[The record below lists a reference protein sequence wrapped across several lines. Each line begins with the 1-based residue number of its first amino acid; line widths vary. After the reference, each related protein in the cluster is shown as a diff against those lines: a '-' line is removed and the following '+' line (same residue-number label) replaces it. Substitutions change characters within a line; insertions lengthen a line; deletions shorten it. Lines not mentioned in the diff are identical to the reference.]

1 MCIHTSPAKRSCCMD
16 TSRHSAP
23 WLMNYKIGNPIE
35 SVGRL
40 GQHHLKCI
48 PLSINAN
55 STIRSWFRTMSES
68 GSWLKMVL
76 KFSIRDIN
84 HNASGPKCLAQAQPS
99 HRSKS
104 KSCLEPKNNHTSSS
118 STNPSSWTGTSSSRP
133 NKLDRNKFQSRHV
146 DCKTSVRNSNPI
158 MVW

>member
-1 MCIHTSPAKRSCCMD
+1 MRKKSPK
-16 TSRHSAP
+16 
-23 WLMNYKIGNPIE
+23 KIGDPIE
-35 SVGRL
+35 SVARL

-76 KFSIRDIN
+76 KFSIRN
-84 HNASGPKCLAQAQPS
+84 KKNPSASGPKCLAQAQAQPS

-158 MVW
+158 MFGK

>member
-1 MCIHTSPAKRSCCMD
+1 MRKKSPK
-16 TSRHSAP
+16 
-23 WLMNYKIGNPIE
+23 KIGDPIE
-35 SVGRL
+35 SVARL
-40 GQHHLKCI
+40 EQHHLKCI

-84 HNASGPKCLAQAQPS
+84 PNASDLKCLAQAQPS

-118 STNPSSWTGTSSSRP
+118 STNPSSSTGTSSSRP

-158 MVW
+158 MFGK

>member
-1 MCIHTSPAKRSCCMD
+1 MCIHTSPAKRSCCKV

-23 WLMNYKIGNPIE
+23 WLMNYKIGDPIE

-84 HNASGPKCLAQAQPS
+84 PNGSGLKCLAQAQPS

-118 STNPSSWTGTSSSRP
+118 STNPSSWTGTSFSPDMLIAKLQFGIQIQSCLV
-133 NKLDRNKFQSRHV
+133 NK
-146 DCKTSVRNSNPI
+146 
-158 MVW
+158 